1 VIRKAAL
8 ILAFAL
14 LACDRGPAAPA
25 AKAGNPGE
33 DPPRHID
40 RDGDNLLNIAY
51 GAALVSRT
59 EELDLDHSGLH
70 AIDGMH
76 TTFWQTPPHGTAN
89 HTAVFSFGAPV
100 RVDRVGLISRSTA
113 ASTPASVRFSASAD
127 ARTWREIVTI
137 NTKVTG
143 DAQVTKVTPFEAN
156 FLRVDTGDPKDTE
169 VEIIS
174 FQAFGEEIYPAEVKP
189 FDGCWTVNGERAL
202 IVQRGARITGVIGE
216 GKGVTALDGGTDGRV
231 ARVMWMR
238 GPMWGYA
245 AMTISADGRH
255 MSALTFHKN
264 PLTGYS
270 GRAWIGH
277 RCETNQ
283 SFEAMPPAHFV
294 NRAGHWTLNG
304 LAFDE
309 REQLI
314 ETMSRDTLE
323 TAAKIIAG
331 ATTQRFRITAYEFR
345 HAKDENRQRT
355 AARIASLRTALE
367 ARGVDL
373 SRVELEAK
381 GDDWPLAEPV
391 FAVQRLLW
399 SRIDLALQ

>member
-1 VIRKAAL
+1 
-8 ILAFAL
+8 
-14 LACDRGPAAPA
+14 
-25 AKAGNPGE
+25 
-33 DPPRHID
+33 
-40 RDGDNLLNIAY
+40 
-51 GAALVSRT
+51 
-59 EELDLDHSGLH
+59 
-70 AIDGMH
+70 
-76 TTFWQTPPHGTAN
+76 
-89 HTAVFSFGAPV
+89 
-100 RVDRVGLISRSTA
+100 
-113 ASTPASVRFSASAD
+113 
-127 ARTWREIVTI
+127 
-137 NTKVTG
+137 
-143 DAQVTKVTPFEAN
+143 
-156 FLRVDTGDPKDTE
+156 
-169 VEIIS
+169 
-174 FQAFGEEIYPAEVKP
+174 VKP
-189 FDGCWTVNGERAL
+189 FDGCWTINGERAL

-255 MSALTFHKN
+255 LSALTFHKN

-270 GRAWIGH
+270 GRAWIGG

-283 SFEAMPPAHFV
+283 SFEGMPPAHFV

-323 TAAKIIAG
+323 TAAKIIAD
-331 ATTQRFRITAYEFR
+331 APTQRFRITAYEFR

-367 ARGVDL
+367 ARGADL

-381 GDDWPLAEPV
+381 GDDWQLAEPV

-399 SRIDLALQ
+399 SRIDLSLQ